1 MGTSCWIASMTMSTS
16 SSVVDVAGA
25 GGTGVGVTGS
35 AAAVPKES
43 AENATSTAAADNKN
57 RLVTLAHSQIVHT
70 STHFPEVS
78 TTDRPV
84 QALARTNV
92 GVLTASNTKEGICSC

>member
-1 MGTSCWIASMTMSTS
+1 MGTSCWIASITMSTS

-43 AENATSTAAADNKN
+43 AESANSTAATDNKN
-57 RLVTLAHSQIVHT
+57 RFVTLVHSQIVHT

-78 TTDRPV
+78 ITDSPL
-84 QALARTNV
+84 QTLA
-92 GVLTASNTKEGICSC
+92 GLTLAS